1 MLDQIVRI
9 HNMLCEVKTS
19 GEDTIKMAQCL
30 LALRQLAQELQQKE
44 EVKEDANN
52 NS

>member
-1 MLDQIVRI
+1 MIKQIVNI
-9 HNMLCEVKTS
+9 HNTLCEVKTS

-44 EVKEDANN
+44 EEEEDANN
-52 NS
+52 NK